1 MKKYNDIGDL
11 YREKFSDYSPQP
23 PASVWE
29 KLELATQ
36 KKTSLWR
43 KLTLPFAGIVLV
55 GSVVYLFT
63 TNFEPKESQTV
74 TAYEKQ
80 NNADNQIVN
89 DEKQDLSE
97 LSEETNTPVL
107 QQQNQATVSPT
118 QHREQAD
125 LAVNHSSHD
134 NTAEENQ
141 TPPAIATKASGEQ
154 NQKQIQEQNPVKTV
168 QNDVQQPQNL
178 PVKISMDTTV
188 CENTAAQLYIF
199 NAENIRWNTGETKN
213 HITVYPSYKEQYSV
227 TFSTKNVKDT
237 TVYIHIDVVSCTEVY
252 IPNIFTPNGDGR
264 NDIFFVETD
273 MKLKSFEM
281 VVYSSNGQQLF
292 LSKDINRGW
301 DGTYKGQP
309 QPHGLYFYTVRYID
323 NLGKNVEKRGELL
336 LILQ

>member
-11 YREKFSDYSPQP
+11 YRETFSDYAPQP

-36 KKTSLWR
+36 KKPSLWK

-55 GSVVYLFT
+55 GAVVYLFT
-63 TNFEPKESQTV
+63 INSEPKESL
-74 TAYEKQ
+74 TAMAQDKQENTDNQMVNNEKQ
-80 NNADNQIVN
+80 NI
-89 DEKQDLSE
+89 SE
-97 LSEETNTPVL
+97 LSEGNNTSVL
-107 QQQNQATVSPT
+107 RQQNQATVSPT
-118 QHREQAD
+118 QHREQAT
-125 LAVNHSSHD
+125 LAINHSSHD

-141 TPPAIATKASGEQ
+141 TPPAIAQNASDEQ
-154 NQKQIQEQNPVKTV
+154 NQKQNQEQNPVKTA
-168 QNDVQQPQNL
+168 QNDVQQPKVL
-178 PVKISMDTTV
+178 PVKISKDTTV
-188 CENTAAQLYIF
+188 CENTAVQLYVL

-213 HITVYPSYKEQYSV
+213 RITVYPFYREQYSV